1 MIIDDLV
8 LGALSIASQRIVKD
22 VRAGLG
28 YTCVMLGDNSCG
40 LAYTFRNELGEC
52 CSILSDAG
60 GLIGKNAADIIPWAK
75 NRNRLKAAIGL
86 ATINAVFNTPKT
98 EWDIGNVTTA
108 LDVRPHSTFGM
119 VGEFRPILNEVRK
132 KTDSIY
138 VFEQDVSEDSTLYAS
153 ETIPQHLPKCDVV
166 VVTATSLINQT
177 IDEVL
182 SCCGNARQVCMVGPS
197 TPLCPEVFGKYNVH
211 LLAGSV
217 VTNPHKMLEIVS
229 QGGGT
234 MSMKPAIRQV
244 LVKTG
249 NS

>member
-1 MIIDDLV
+1 MLV
-8 LGALSIASQRIVKD
+8 DELIEQALSIAGSKKLKD

-28 YTCVMLGDNSCG
+28 YTCVMLEDNSCG

-60 GLIGKNAADIIPWAK
+60 GLIGKDGAEIVTWAK
-75 NRNRLKAAIGL
+75 SKNRMKAAIGL
-86 ATINAVFNTPKT
+86 ATMNAVFNTPQVP
-98 EWDIGNVTTA
+98 WDSGNVITA
-108 LDVRPHSTFGM
+108 LDVRPYTTFGM
-119 VGEFRPILNEVRK
+119 VGEFRPILLEIRNK
-132 KTDSIY
+132 ADSIY
-138 VFEQDVSEDSTLYAS
+138 VFEQDVSGDSTLYSS

-166 VVTATSLINQT
+166 VVTATSLINHT

-182 SCCGNARQVCMVGPS
+182 SFCKNARQVCLVGPS
-197 TPLCPEVFGKYNVH
+197 TPLCPEVFCRYNVH

-217 VTNPHKMLEIVS
+217 VTNPQQILEIVS

-244 LVKTG
+244 LVKV
-249 NS
+249 

>member
-1 MIIDDLV
+1 MIIDALIEN
-8 LGALSIASQRIVKD
+8 ALSKIDQQKLKD

-28 YTCVMLGDNSCG
+28 YTCVMLEDNSCG

-60 GLIGKNAADIIPWAK
+60 SLIGKNAADIIPWAK
-75 NRNRLKAAIGL
+75 SRNRLKAAIGL
-86 ATINAVFNTPKT
+86 AAINAIFNTPQT
-98 EWDIGNVTTA
+98 EWDTGNVITA
-108 LDVRPHSTFGM
+108 LDVGPNSTFGM
-119 VGEFRPILNEVRK
+119 VGEFRPILNEVKK
-132 KTDSIY
+132 KTDNIY
-138 VFEQDVSEDSTLYAS
+138 VFEQDVSGDSELYS
-153 ETIPQHLPKCDVV
+153 GETIPQHLPKCDVV

-182 SCCGNARQVCMVGPS
+182 SCCENARQVCIVGPS
-197 TPLCPEVFGKYNVH
+197 TPLCPEVFCRYNVQ

-217 VTNPHKMLEIVS
+217 VTNPQKILEIIS

-244 LVKTG
+244 LVKT
-249 NS
+249 